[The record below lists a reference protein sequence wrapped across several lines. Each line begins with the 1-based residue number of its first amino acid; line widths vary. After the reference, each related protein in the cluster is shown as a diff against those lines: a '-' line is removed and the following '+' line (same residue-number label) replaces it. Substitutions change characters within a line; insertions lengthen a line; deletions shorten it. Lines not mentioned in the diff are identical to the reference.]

1 MSRQSPTHSTIR
13 ALFARSGN
21 VCAYRGCKHKIV
33 EDDNLYVGE
42 ICHIEAAEPRGPR
55 YNPNSVEEECRS
67 YNNLILLCHAH
78 HRRIDSNVKTYTV
91 TRLCQMKAEHESMV
105 SDNSFEVDASIV
117 SQVEREMESYWS
129 TLIRL
134 QEAHSVPDLAVELKP
149 GRSGTRVFKDLRA
162 KIKDVEALLEYYR
175 ESDERAP
182 EELKTFLQ
190 TLGYDLT
197 LLELVPYYENP
208 FENRNWE
215 RHNLGSP
222 NVLLDLRTLQLYAE
236 LLYLTEYAKHHTGD
250 TVAKARREAVM
261 NELSNIAASE
271 LYDD

>member
-1 MSRQSPTHSTIR
+1 M
-13 ALFARSGN
+13 A
-21 VCAYRGCKHKIV
+21 
-33 EDDNLYVGE
+33 
-42 ICHIEAAEPRGPR
+42 
-55 YNPNSVEEECRS
+55 
-67 YNNLILLCHAH
+67 
-78 HRRIDSNVKTYTV
+78 
-91 TRLCQMKAEHESMV
+91 

-215 RHNLGSP
+215 HHNLGSP